1 MKPEDLISRNFQ
13 NEFTFTASKSSGPGG
28 QNVNKVNTRIEL
40 RFSIEASLHLSAVEK
55 MMIFERL
62 RSKITGEGDIIIVS
76 QSERSQFENKRKAIE
91 KFYSLIA
98 KTLTVRRKRIPTSP
112 GKGAIAKRLEAKRK
126 RSDIKKSRGSS
137 EGYGSE

>member
-40 RFSIEASLHLSAVEK
+40 RFSIEASLLLSAGEK
-55 MMIFERL
+55 QMIFERL
-62 RSKITGEGDIIIVS
+62 RSKITGEGEIIIVS

-98 KTLTVRRKRIPTSP
+98 KTLTLRRKRIP
-112 GKGAIAKRLEAKRK
+112 
-126 RSDIKKSRGSS
+126 
-137 EGYGSE
+137 